1 MENNIFSFHN
11 PNFNNNN
18 YYIIV
23 GISGLKSAY
32 NVSRGYHLIC
42 PLNTKLSDIFV
53 QAVKSK
59 KGIICSTD
67 ELISINDR
75 RKESIKSIYLLTNSI
90 IDNLINEINE
100 DMDLIVRI
108 IDGIAL
114 LDMLLSFANHITLHS
129 NYIRPIINDKRQLV
143 IKQGRSIY
151 KYIIIIIS
159 SHFFHFFHF
168 FLHLLLINI
177 I

>member
-1 MENNIFSFHN
+1 M
-11 PNFNNNN
+11 
-18 YYIIV
+18 
-23 GISGLKSAY
+23 
-32 NVSRGYHLIC
+32 
-42 PLNTKLSDIFV
+42 
-53 QAVKSK
+53 
-59 KGIICSTD
+59 
-67 ELISINDR
+67 ISINDR

-90 IDNLINEINE
+90 IDSLINEINE

-151 KYIIIIIS
+151 KYIIIIIISS
-159 SHFFHFFHF
+159 SHFFHFF
-168 FLHLLLINI
+168 LSSSSSN
-177 I
+177 